1 MLYFLLSLIPFL
13 IYVILKT
20 KKSLHMH
27 QLNWYNLDFRYL
39 KWVIKNPYKVFVD
52 LDGFFVIFFTFLCMN
67 SDLANILLFIF
78 YICKV
83 SW

>member
-52 LDGFFVIFFTFLCMN
+52 LDGFFVIFFTF
-67 SDLANILLFIF
+67 NIIYLHYNN
-78 YICKV
+78 YIIINT
-83 SW
+83 